1 MIEWL
6 QTRPG
11 PLVPKVTHIIF
22 AQNDRRFIRWWFF
35 ATMIT
40 TDYSGQNLRLSVL
53 FIFLIYLCVYI
64 SRRLPVTKFNPPDN
78 FLSLLSSQ
86 VYGPT
91 TQIIASDVSTS
102 FSFQELKYTHVSLS
116 MRIIHPLR
124 CIYRSLLSMRG
135 TQRYKYPTRWTAA
148 ALLVNWRL
156 SDGRDSS
163 QHRPGTSTNF
173 FRKAV
178 SDCIYHFVSL

>member
-1 MIEWL
+1 MTESL
-6 QTRPG
+6 
-11 PLVPKVTHIIF
+11 
-22 AQNDRRFIRWWFF
+22 WFC
-35 ATMIT
+35 AILIT
-40 TDYSGQNLRLSVL
+40 TPRYSGQNFQLVVL
-53 FIFLIYLCVYI
+53 FISDLSLCI

-178 SDCIYHFVSL
+178 SDCIYHSVSL